1 MKTTCSY
8 ALLVTALITAPCSL
22 ADEKSHRKAAE
33 ELLLAMNLDKQLSAA
48 IDQMIDIQVKSSPQ
62 LAPYKEVMKK
72 FLNKHMSMKSLKEDI
87 ISIYAGAFSEGEL
100 NEIIRFYRTPTGRK
114 MIEKLPELTNKGMQL
129 GAQKVQENQ
138 DELRHMLQE
147 ARDKS

>member
-48 IDQMIDIQVKSSPQ
+48 IDQMIFRSSR
-62 LAPYKEVMKK
+62 A
-72 FLNKHMSMKSLKEDI
+72 HSL
-87 ISIYAGAFSEGEL
+87 L
-100 NEIIRFYRTPTGRK
+100 LIRK
-114 MIEKLPELTNKGMQL
+114 
-129 GAQKVQENQ
+129 
-138 DELRHMLQE
+138 
-147 ARDKS
+147 

>member
-1 MKTTCSY
+1 
-8 ALLVTALITAPCSL
+8 
-22 ADEKSHRKAAE
+22 
-33 ELLLAMNLDKQLSAA
+33 
-48 IDQMIDIQVKSSPQ
+48 
-62 LAPYKEVMKK
+62 MKK